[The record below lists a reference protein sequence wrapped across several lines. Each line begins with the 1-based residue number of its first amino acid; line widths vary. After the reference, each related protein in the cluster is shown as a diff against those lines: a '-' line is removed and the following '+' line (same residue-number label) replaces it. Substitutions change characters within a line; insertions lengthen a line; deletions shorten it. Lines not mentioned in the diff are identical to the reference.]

1 MNNSTAAPL
10 VAEDQSPLGWF
21 HTADHKRVGRLF
33 VVCALAFGVAGVVV
47 DLLVRLDL
55 ASATDSAVL
64 GLDAF
69 AQMFWLSREA
79 LVLLVVIPA
88 FLGVATYV
96 VPLQIGAPNVA
107 FARGSAA
114 SFWAWLVSAGIY
126 VGAYAGNGGP
136 YGGWAD
142 GVDLYLVGL
151 AGLVISLLVGAVSV
165 ATTVLTMRSA
175 GVYLDMTAPFSWSA
189 LVTASMLVVSL
200 PVLLAQIAIAYV
212 DHRYG
217 RVFLDGNYGISARFA
232 WAFAAPQLFIY
243 VVPVLGVAAEVLLA
257 AARRW
262 VFEPIAL
269 YFTIG
274 LVGLFGFGTWANF
287 AVTTEGADVADGIEG
302 IVLVA
307 LYAGVAL
314 GTFGLMALI
323 GFTFFGA
330 RKLPKPTVAV
340 VAGAL
345 AVKLL
350 LIEAL
355 FGIVGSGA
363 DLLQIADRGRDGN
376 PFLRDTTWV
385 TSQFSLVVYGVGV
398 LGFIAALHW
407 WAPKMWGIRLSEAAG
422 WLATLLVGIG
432 AALASL
438 GPGLSGV
445 FTEQPEF
452 VFDSPQTTTTYLSL
466 TDASGAEGFTMLGA
480 LGVIGVLAGLAVTL
494 ANLVFASGRLR
505 RRGADV
511 GRDPWNALTPEWLL
525 PSPPPPGQPEEV
537 AVLTSGT
544 PLLVDEAAAEAA
556 ADDVPVDEPAE
567 VDKAAADELAD
578 ADKVAA
584 AV

>member
-1 MNNSTAAPL
+1 MNNSPTAPL
-10 VAEDQSPLGWF
+10 VDEDQSPLGWF

-33 VVCALAFGVAGVVV
+33 VVCALCLGVAGGIV

-55 ASATDSAVL
+55 ASATDSPVL

-96 VPLQIGAPNVA
+96 VPMQIGAPNVA
-107 FARGSAA
+107 FARASTA
-114 SFWAWLVSAGIY
+114 SFWGWLVSAGVY

-136 YGGWAD
+136 YGGWSD
-142 GVDLYLVGL
+142 GVDLYLVAL

-175 GVYLDMTAPFSWSA
+175 GLYLDMTAPFSWSA
-189 LVTASMLVVSL
+189 LVTASMLVVTL

-274 LVGLFGFGTWANF
+274 LVGLFGFGAWANF
-287 AVTTEGADVADGIEG
+287 AITTEGADVADGIEG

-314 GTFGLMALI
+314 GTFGLMSLI
-323 GFTFFGA
+323 GFTFFQA
-330 RKLPKPTVAV
+330 RTVPKPNVSV
-340 VAGAL
+340 VAGGL
-345 AVKLL
+345 AVMLL
-350 LIEAL
+350 LVEAL
-355 FGIVGSGA
+355 FGIVGSGV
-363 DLLQIADRGRDGN
+363 DLLEVANRGSGGN

-385 TSQFSLVVYGVGV
+385 TSQFSLMIYGVGV

-432 AALASL
+432 GVLASV

-445 FTEQPEF
+445 LTEQPDF
-452 VFDSPQTTTTYLSL
+452 VFDSPETTTTYLGL

-480 LGVIGVLAGLAVTL
+480 LGVIGVLAGLVVTL
-494 ANLVFASGRLR
+494 ASLVAAVGRRR

-525 PSPPPPGQPEEV
+525 PSPPAPGQADEV

-544 PLLVDEAAAEAA
+544 PLLTQEAAQ
-556 ADDVPVDEPAE
+556 EPAQERADGAEPADSEAPADSDE
-567 VDKAAADELAD
+567 V
-578 ADKVAA
+578 VAA
-584 AV
+584 V